1 MSLDALPSKLNT
13 MLDCNII
20 SLGHNNEDQKDEA
33 KRLKANEKS
42 KNEQIF
48 KLKEN
53 MENPENHL
61 DIDSNLTVV
70 GDDKDKVIDIKE
82 RVCLGLAEEEESIKE
97 ELRMMKQFGVKA
109 RDILEHTKPQA
120 EKVN

>member
-1 MSLDALPSKLNT
+1 
-13 MLDCNII
+13 
-20 SLGHNNEDQKDEA
+20 
-33 KRLKANEKS
+33 
-42 KNEQIF
+42 
-48 KLKEN
+48 

-70 GDDKDKVIDIKE
+70 GDVKDKVVDIKE
-82 RVCLGLAEEEESIKE
+82 RICLGLAEEEESVKE

-120 EKVN
+120 EKANQDLALN